1 MPNLLLGICGGIA
14 AYKTPELARQL
25 SRTGFD
31 VTPVLSANAKHFV
44 TPTALAAA
52 CSGRVRDS
60 LWDAEAE
67 QHMGHIELARWADHL
82 LIAPATANTIAK
94 LAHGIADDLLST
106 LYLATTARIFVAPA
120 MNVKMWEH
128 SATRRNVAQLE
139 KDGCVILGPAV
150 GDQACGEVGPG
161 RMLEPEDLVEGIT
174 AQLPQAPQRKSLA
187 GIKVLVSAGPTREPI
202 DPVRFLTNASSGRQ
216 GFAIAKAA
224 QNAGADVT
232 LVSGPVALPTPE
244 DVHQIDVTTTSEMQK
259 AVMSV
264 APNVDIFFAVAA
276 VSDYSPANRATQKI
290 KKQSNGARHLEL
302 HETPD
307 IVSAVASLPNAP
319 YTVGFAAE
327 TEHVLRHAKE
337 KRLRKRLDAIVVND
351 VSRSDIG
358 FDSEENQVT
367 YIVDDDEIPIAQA
380 SKDEIAEKVVSLAAK
395 SLRAQAASA

>member
-1 MPNLLLGICGGIA
+1 
-14 AYKTPELARQL
+14 
-25 SRTGFD
+25 
-31 VTPVLSANAKHFV
+31 
-44 TPTALAAA
+44 
-52 CSGRVRDS
+52 
-60 LWDAEAE
+60 
-67 QHMGHIELARWADHL
+67 
-82 LIAPATANTIAK
+82 
-94 LAHGIADDLLST
+94 
-106 LYLATTARIFVAPA
+106 
-120 MNVKMWEH
+120 
-128 SATRRNVAQLE
+128 
-139 KDGCVILGPAV
+139 
-150 GDQACGEVGPG
+150 
-161 RMLEPEDLVEGIT
+161 
-174 AQLPQAPQRKSLA
+174 
-187 GIKVLVSAGPTREPI
+187 
-202 DPVRFLTNASSGRQ
+202 
-216 GFAIAKAA
+216 
-224 QNAGADVT
+224 
-232 LVSGPVALPTPE
+232 
-244 DVHQIDVTTTSEMQK
+244 
-259 AVMSV
+259 MSV